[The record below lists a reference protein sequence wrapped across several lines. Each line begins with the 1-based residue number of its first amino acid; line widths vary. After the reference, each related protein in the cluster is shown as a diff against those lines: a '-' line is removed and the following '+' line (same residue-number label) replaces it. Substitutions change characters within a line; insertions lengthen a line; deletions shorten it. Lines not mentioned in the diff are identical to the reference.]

1 MSHELRQ
8 VLVACSTL
16 FKPTNSEMV
25 KQTQNDILDMLIGSG
40 SDLSEYLTPEGD
52 VIGYSAYR
60 TMDSTM
66 DFLDD
71 NVVDPMNVALCQDIQ
86 ETPEPSAEIEVEQ
99 LQFTFDPSETSIE
112 LLKLITNTSE
122 NEDNPSP
129 SLESVS
135 DWNEVGAE
143 TEVEEIVSPILKAE
157 INNRIR
163 KRRRVE
169 GKEELTEL
177 FVEPPP
183 EQLTEEE
190 ERKRIER
197 REKNK
202 LAAQKCRSK
211 KRKVADTLEAETEKL
226 EEKQEKLKDEIQR
239 LRDERDHLM
248 ELVKVHSSVCPK
260 MKSSK

>member
-1 MSHELRQ
+1 
-8 VLVACSTL
+8 
-16 FKPTNSEMV
+16 MV

-40 SDLSEYLTPEGD
+40 SDLSEFLTPEGD
-52 VIGYSAYR
+52 VIGFSAYR
-60 TMDSTM
+60 PMDPTM

-71 NVVDPMNVALCQDIQ
+71 NIVDPLNVALCQDIQ
-86 ETPEPSAEIEVEQ
+86 EIPEPSAEIEVEQ

-112 LLKLITNTSE
+112 LLKLIASTSGT
-122 NEDNPSP
+122 EDNMSP
-129 SLESVS
+129 LDQISEL
-135 DWNEVGAE
+135 NEYEEE
-143 TEVEEIVSPILKAE
+143 TEGDEVVSPLVKAE
-157 INNRIR
+157 IKNRIR
-163 KRRRVE
+163 KRRQVE

-177 FVEPPP
+177 FVEPEP

-190 ERKRIER
+190 EKKRIER

-211 KRKVADTLEAETEKL
+211 KRKVADCLEEETEKL
-226 EEKQEKLKDEIQR
+226 EEKQERLKDEVRR

-260 MKSSK
+260 MKCSK